1 MENIV
6 FMDASI
12 GYNEH
17 MPDASAKKTK
27 QILINVEPSV
37 GEVILRIAESED
49 RPVGYVARELMI
61 RGLALYRRDGK
72 LRDEGLPS
80 GVFVATLNEPK
91 SKLVAHPSS
100 KEVVRERLM
109 NDAEAAEIASRI
121 KPRKRK
127 AR

>member
-1 MENIV
+1 MQL
-6 FMDASI
+6 DGLL
-12 GYNEH
+12 GYNLVVPEKFE
-17 MPDASAKKTK
+17 KKLVPLTMK
-27 QILINVEPSV
+27 TSQSLRDEIERI
-37 GEVILRIAESED
+37 GEAED
-49 RPVGYVARELMI
+49 RPFSYVARELMI

-100 KEVVRERLM
+100 KEVVHGRLM
-109 NDAEAAEIASRI
+109 NDAEAAEAARRL

>member
-1 MENIV
+1 MQEIFCYNISV
-6 FMDASI
+6 KPKNFEKKEESI
-12 GYNEH
+12 A
-17 MPDASAKKTK
+17 MK
-27 QILINVEPSV
+27 IEPSIKR
-37 GEVILRIAESED
+37 EIEEIAFADS
-49 RPVGYVARELMI
+49 RTVSAVAGALMI

-91 SKLVAHPSS
+91 SKLAAHPSS
-100 KEVVRERLM
+100 KEVVHGRLM
-109 NDAEAAEIASRI
+109 NDAEAAEAARRL

>member
-1 MENIV
+1 MNQYADMCYKVNVALNYE
-6 FMDASI
+6 
-12 GYNEH
+12 
-17 MPDASAKKTK
+17 KK
-27 QILINVEPSV
+27 EV
-37 GEVILRIAESED
+37 GISTR
-49 RPVGYVARELMI
+49 VADSLKRELDAIADEHDRKPAYVIRELLI
-61 RGLALYRRDGK
+61 RGLSLYRRDGK

-100 KEVVRERLM
+100 KEVVQGRLM
-109 NDAEAAEIASRI
+109 NDAEAAEAARRL

>member
-1 MENIV
+1 MAHDIWYNSDVPEKKEIT
-6 FMDASI
+6 I
-12 GYNEH
+12 G
-17 MPDASAKKTK
+17 MKVQDSVRR
-27 QILINVEPSV
+27 QIE
-37 GEVILRIAESED
+37 EIATNED

-61 RGLALYRRDGK
+61 RGLSLYRRDGK

-100 KEVVRERLM
+100 KEVVQGRLM